1 MLCRTALPSGHIP
14 FPLCANPAGPARRPG
29 LSRAANAVIF
39 KSCSSGPYPPS
50 TLQRNEAGRTMARIL
65 LIDDE
70 ALVRETMRMTL
81 SEAGH
86 AVEVAADGAE
96 GLRMVHALRPD
107 LVVTDIVMPA
117 QEGIETIMAIRKA
130 AFRMPIIAISGGNTG
145 KVDFLQAAAALGA
158 TRVLRKP
165 FGGAVL
171 LAMVAECLAERP
183 A

>member
-1 MLCRTALPSGHIP
+1 
-14 FPLCANPAGPARRPG
+14 
-29 LSRAANAVIF
+29 
-39 KSCSSGPYPPS
+39 
-50 TLQRNEAGRTMARIL
+50 MARIL

-86 AVEVAADGAE
+86 AVTVATDGAE
-96 GLRMVHALRPD
+96 GLRLTLELRPD
-107 LVVTDIVMPA
+107 LIVTDIVMPA

-130 AFRMPIIAISGGNTG
+130 KLTMPIIAISGGNTG

-158 TRVLRKP
+158 TKVLRKP
-165 FGGAVL
+165 FGGASL
-171 LAMVAECLAERP
+171 LALVNECLAERP